1 MAEIKDLVHRVVV
14 ILDAIKLSYVIVGGF
29 AAIMR
34 SIPRTTMDLDIIIEN
49 DPVKISLFL
58 NALKTNDFDV
68 MDEQVKM
75 AMNEGSSISIFDAHS
90 PLRVD
95 IKIAR
100 KTDDIDALKNGTWET
115 YDDIK
120 MRIASPELILFG
132 KVLYIGDISTETDA
146 DLLEFNDVR
155 DFINV
160 YMHSENLNMG
170 WLNAKVAKKRL
181 TETYNR
187 LMALATKEAEQS

>member
-14 ILDAIKLSYVIVGGF
+14 ILDALKLSYVIVGGF

-34 SIPRTTMDLDIIIEN
+34 SIPRTTMDLDLIVEN
-49 DPVKISLFL
+49 DPVKVSLFF
-58 NALKTNDFDV
+58 NALKTNTFDV
-68 MDEQVKM
+68 IDEQVKM
-75 AMNEGSSISIFDAHS
+75 AMSEGSSISIFDAHS

-100 KTDDIDALKNGTWET
+100 KTDDIDALKNGIWET
-115 YDDIK
+115 YNDIK